1 MSGIIENTDIFFVED
16 DIDFAFITETA
27 VGQLHQVTSLQI
39 IDNGRDAMNILRKLA
54 EEQLKPRLIL
64 LDLNLPGISG
74 IEILKEIR
82 DILYLRY
89 VPVVVFSTSDNPKDI
104 KLSLEFGANAYVT
117 KPGSYLELIT
127 CLQSFSDFWL
137 HQNAQLN

>member
-1 MSGIIENTDIFFVED
+1 MSGIFVNTDIFFVED
-16 DIDFAFITETA
+16 DIDFAFITESA
-27 VGQLHQVTSLQI
+27 VRELHEVTSLQI
-39 IDNGRDAMNILRKLA
+39 IDNGRDAMHILRKLA

-82 DILYLRY
+82 DIAYLKY
-89 VPVVVFSTSDNPKDI
+89 VPVVLFSTSENPKDI
-104 KLSLEFGANAYVT
+104 KASLEYGANAYVT
-117 KPGSYLELIT
+117 KPSSYLDLIT

-137 HQNAQLN
+137 HQNAHLN